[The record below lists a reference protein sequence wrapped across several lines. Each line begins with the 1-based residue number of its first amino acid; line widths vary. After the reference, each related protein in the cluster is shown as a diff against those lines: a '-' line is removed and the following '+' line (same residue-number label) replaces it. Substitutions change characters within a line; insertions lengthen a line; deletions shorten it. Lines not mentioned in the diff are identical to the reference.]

1 MKVGILGCGTL
12 GRALAL
18 GLRSDPAVTEILA
31 TTRSGRDPLADLPH
45 AIALRDNRELV
56 QRSDVVV
63 LCVKPFQ
70 MEAVVREIAA
80 DLRDDHLLI
89 SIAAAISTEQLR
101 AWSQGRC
108 PVIRAMPNT
117 PCRVDEGMT
126 VIASDEVAAGNL
138 AVAQALF
145 NALGRTA
152 LLEERLLDAATA
164 ISGCGPAYGYLIIEA
179 MSDAGV
185 RLGLPRK
192 TALLLAAQT
201 LLGSAKMVLENETH
215 PAALKDDVTTPAGCT
230 IDALLV
236 LEDGKLRSTIMRAAI
251 AAAERSATLGRS
263 S

>member
-1 MKVGILGCGTL
+1 MDFIGTKILGAIKCDQRTVTQAVEGTQAARSFQFAQRRVERRIQQCGFSRVQH
-12 GRALAL
+12 RA
-18 GLRSDPAVTEILA
+18 
-31 TTRSGRDPLADLPH
+31 
-45 AIALRDNRELV
+45 
-56 QRSDVVV
+56 DVVV
-63 LCVKPFQ
+63 ARDPAQPEQAFAIRP
-70 MEAVVREIAA
+70 AV
-80 DLRDDHLLI
+80 
-89 SIAAAISTEQLR
+89 
-101 AWSQGRC
+101 
-108 PVIRAMPNT
+108 
-117 PCRVDEGMT
+117 
-126 VIASDEVAAGNL
+126 

-152 LLEERLLDAATA
+152 LLEERLMDAATA

-201 LLGSAKMVLENETH
+201 LLGSAKMVLDNETH